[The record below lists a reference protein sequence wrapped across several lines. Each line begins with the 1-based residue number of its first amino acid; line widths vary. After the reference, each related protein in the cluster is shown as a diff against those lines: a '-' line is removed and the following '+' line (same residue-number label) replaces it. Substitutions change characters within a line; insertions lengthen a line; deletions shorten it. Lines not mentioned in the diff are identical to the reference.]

1 MKGLGDLMKK
11 AQQMKAHMDRLQE
24 DLASREVEAGA
35 GGGIVTVRV
44 TGAQEVV
51 SIEIDPSVIDPEEKE
66 MLQDL
71 VQAAVNEALRKSKEM
86 MQEEMGK
93 ITGGLPVPDIFG

>member
-11 AQQMKAHMDRLQE
+11 AQEMKVSMDRLQE
-24 DLASREVEAGA
+24 ELASREVEAGA
-35 GGGIVTVRV
+35 GGGMVNVRA
-44 TGAQEVV
+44 TGAQEIA
-51 SIEIDPSVIDPEEKE
+51 SIDIDPSVIDPEEKE